1 MSRSN
6 QIIMLMK
13 PQKTFILS
21 LTAAFLCLA
30 SSCNDWLTPPGQGE
44 MTFSFSPDVRSM
56 ITKSSAGAIPD
67 TNNFILKVSDAS
79 GKPLYEGL
87 YSSVPDPMSLD
98 PGSYTVR
105 AVSNAFNKPD
115 FSIPQFG
122 DEQLVLIRAG
132 ERTDVSLN
140 CVRMNAGI
148 RLKIA
153 SSFMENCPRA
163 VLFLKNA
170 AGKLMYSYSE
180 TRFAYFA
187 PGNVSLMMSEDGV
200 DKVLDTRPMAAGD
213 MLTLNVSAAAK
224 TAAGKGISI
233 GVDTTGN
240 WMTDHYVIGGSDNGG
255 ASGTTLGVNE
265 ARNAA
270 GKTGVWV
277 TGYIVGGDMSSSK
290 IKFSGPFSS
299 QTHIAIAGR
308 ASCTD
313 RDMCMSVQLNK
324 GEIRDRLNLASN
336 PSNLGRKIYVKGDIA
351 ASYYGIPGIQNITE
365 YRIE

>member
-1 MSRSN
+1 MP
-6 QIIMLMK
+6 MAL
-13 PQKTFILS
+13 LS
-21 LTAAFLCLA
+21 LLLA
-30 SSCNDWLTPPGQGE
+30 SSCNEWLTPLGQGE
-44 MTFSFSPDVRSM
+44 LTFSFNPDVRSM
-56 ITKSSAGAIPD
+56 ITKSAVSAIPD

-79 GKPLYEGL
+79 GKALYEGL
-87 YSSVPDPMSLD
+87 YSSVPEPMSLD

-105 AVSNAFNKPD
+105 AVSNAFSKPD

-122 DEQLVLIRAG
+122 DEQLVVIKAG

-153 SSFMENCPRA
+153 SSFIENCPSA
-163 VLFLKNA
+163 VLFLKNS
-170 AGKLMYSYSE
+170 AGKLMYSYRES
-180 TRFAYFA
+180 RFAYFA
-187 PGNVSLMMSEDGV
+187 PGNVSLVMNEDGA
-200 DKVLDTRPMAAGD
+200 DKVLDTRLMDAGD
-213 MLTLNVSAAAK
+213 MLTLNVSASSK
-224 TAAGKGISI
+224 SSVGKGISI

-240 WMTDHYVIGGSDNGG
+240 WITDSYVIGGSGNGG
-255 ASGTTLGVNE
+255 SSGETLGVND
-265 ARNAA
+265 ARNAI

-290 IKFSGPFSS
+290 IKFTGPFSS
-299 QTHIAIAGR
+299 QTHVAIAGR
-308 ASCTD
+308 SSCTD

-324 GEIRDRLNLASN
+324 GDIRDNLNIASN
-336 PSNLGRKIYVKGDIA
+336 PSNLGRKVYVKGDIV

>member
-1 MSRSN
+1 MS
-6 QIIMLMK
+6 
-13 PQKTFILS
+13 F
-21 LTAAFLCLA
+21 C
-30 SSCNDWLTPPGQGE
+30 
-44 MTFSFSPDVRSM
+44 FSPDVRSM
-56 ITKSSAGAIPD
+56 ITKSSSSAIPD
-67 TNNFILKVSDAS
+67 TNNFILKVSDSS

-87 YSSVPDPMSLD
+87 YSSVPDPMTLD

-105 AVSNAFNKPD
+105 AVSNAFSKPD

-122 DEQLVLIRAG
+122 DEQLVVIKAG

-153 SSFMENCPRA
+153 PSFIENCPQA
-163 VLFLKNA
+163 VLLLKNA
-170 AGKLMYSYSE
+170 AGKLMYSYRE

-200 DKVLDTRPMAAGD
+200 DKVLDTRAMAAGD
-213 MLTLNVSAAAK
+213 MLTLNVSASAK
-224 TAAGKGISI
+224 TVSGKGISI

-240 WMTDHYVIGGSDNGG
+240 WMTDNYEIGGSGSGG
-255 ASGTTLGVNE
+255 SSGGETMGVND
-265 ARNAA
+265 ARSAV

-277 TGYIVGGDMSSSK
+277 MGYIVGGDMSSSK
-290 IKFSGPFSS
+290 VKFSGPFTS
-299 QTHIAIAGR
+299 QTHLAIAGR
-308 ASCTD
+308 ASCSD

-324 GEIRDRLNLASN
+324 GELRDRLNLASN
-336 PSNLGRKIYVKGDIA
+336 PSNLGRKVYVKGDIV

-365 YRIE
+365 FRLE